1 MITIIVKKW
10 GFFAKKALIRYFFI
24 IVILIYFI
32 VLGFFI
38 RLTPVWML
46 YHFMRQ
52 NEWEKDENELTKQN
66 KMLKSHY
73 QKTI

>member
-10 GFFAKKALIRYFFI
+10 GFFAKKALIRY
-24 IVILIYFI
+24 
-32 VLGFFI
+32 LGFFI